1 MLVTKQVLRCRIY
14 SAYLQTHK
22 LPLQHLK
29 VASAISFCRTS
40 RLGAH
45 TDCCDEC
52 GHIRISYN
60 SCRNRHC
67 PKCQGLAREQWL
79 STAAQFN
86 KVFPQSYN
94 RQLIS
99 SHLYTSLFETILVFF
114 SRTTETLLCV
124 IGCDKS
130 LAAKQNKCSLSET
143 DLKQKHKSN
152 L

>member
-1 MLVTKQVLRCRIY
+1 MGEKQVFYDARNKAGIEVQDIFQQFAP
-14 SAYLQTHK
+14 AYLQTHK

-67 PKCQGLAREQWL
+67 PKCQRLAREQWL

-99 SHLYTSLFETILVFF
+99 SHLYTSLVETILVFF
-114 SRTTETLLCV
+114 SRTAETLLCV
-124 IGCDKS
+124 I
-130 LAAKQNKCSLSET
+130 
-143 DLKQKHKSN
+143 
-152 L
+152 